1 MDVYILKDPKL
12 DEEKVFY
19 NEFFSNNGLI
29 LKDYSDSFCKIVIDE
44 SLKMMKNVL
53 ID

>member
-1 MDVYILKDPKL
+1 MYILKDPKL

-29 LKDYSDSFCKIVIDE
+29 LKYYSDSFCKIVINE
-44 SLKMMKNVL
+44 SLKVL